1 MKIKPQEQ
9 TLFNEIKSKYG
20 LKREGL
26 LSFLLKKSI
35 KKKLDSDP
43 DLHSALKQADKELE
57 KFQNYMGDLE
67 KQGVKLPDWAKQFQ
81 KAK

>member
-1 MKIKPQEQ
+1 MKINLVERKI
-9 TLFNEIKSKYG
+9 FNEIKSKYG
-20 LKREGL
+20 LKKEGL

-43 DLHSALKQADKELE
+43 DLQSALKQADTELE
-57 KFQNYMGDLE
+57 KFQNYMDDLE
-67 KQGVKLPDWAKQFQ
+67 KQGINLPDWAKRFQ